1 MEQVNLGSVIEKS
14 IARFSRNRIGDKP
27 PVFVALTPALTQVPW
42 KDRTLREFLQFFLY
56 ESLLTSHPDAAIEI
70 SLRRRMLLKDL
81 TAFVG
86 IQPSY
91 WVQVRVSG
99 RGLRVAEPLIED
111 LFSEV
116 GYRCEEWVGMSGCDA
131 RLGIFGTIDAP
142 QLKMVFCI
150 ESMKHRLRC
159 DLLIPVIDDCPVPY
173 LLESTPQQQ
182 SSRA

>member
-56 ESLLTSHPDAAIEI
+56 ESFLTSHPDAAIEI

-91 WVQVRVSG
+91 WVQVRIWEG
-99 RGLRVAEPLIED
+99 A
-111 LFSEV
+111 
-116 GYRCEEWVGMSGCDA
+116 
-131 RLGIFGTIDAP
+131 
-142 QLKMVFCI
+142 
-150 ESMKHRLRC
+150 
-159 DLLIPVIDDCPVPY
+159 
-173 LLESTPQQQ
+173 
-182 SSRA
+182 